1 MSSSLSRAKTTPEN
15 DTTNVTIPTTTMFF
29 APSFRSSAL
38 ASLCLS
44 LCLSSLS
51 LSLSLSLFCVGFYIS
66 TPELRL
72 LMKEKRSPQ
81 RTRERKRKDFC
92 PVLHLGFQMSKY
104 LLFLSTIRLFPFALF
119 ALLKRKSFC
128 VPCCSLLCFCLFRRC
143 GAFAKHATKLC

>member
-38 ASLCLS
+38 ASL
-44 LCLSSLS
+44 SLS
-51 LSLSLSLFCVGFYIS
+51 LSVSLSLSLFCVGFYIS

-92 PVLHLGFQMSKY
+92 PVLHLGFQIISSFFFVDHFRFS
-104 LLFLSTIRLFPFALF
+104 LCT
-119 ALLKRKSFC
+119 FC
-128 VPCCSLLCFCLFRRC
+128 VPNSVKVSFVGVALLQ
-143 GAFAKHATKLC
+143 KHATKALLKDDRLKEKQQQQQQY